1 MEDGGKCF
9 HPCKQ
14 HLPLVSQRDTLRDMH
29 LAGHKIRQWREAH
42 EPPLSAEEFGA
53 RYGDP
58 WPSRTVYGW
67 EAKGKIARAPVQKRL
82 AELGICAP
90 EDWLETSPDAD
101 VSKEAEVSHKDS
113 DEEGRAHP
121 FYDMRRHGFVRVAT
135 STPKS
140 RTADVAYNV
149 AGILAEAERA
159 HEAGVDLVL
168 YPELCISSYAIDDLH
183 LQSALLDAVE
193 AGLGEIAAA
202 SGKFDP
208 VLLVGA
214 PLRHNG
220 RIYNCAAVVA
230 RGRLLGVIPKSF
242 LPNYRE
248 YYEKRWFAHGREIK
262 GMEIAVAGSVVPFG
276 TDLIFAAENLP
287 GFRLFVEICE
297 DYWSPTPPST
307 RGALAGA
314 TVLVNLSASNITIGK
329 SDERH
334 LLARAQSSR
343 AVAAYLYCASGH
355 GESTTDLAWDG
366 QGMIYELG
374 DLLAESERFS
384 LHAELCIADVDC
396 ERILAERARMQ
407 TFNDAAEAAG
417 RPEDSFRTITF
428 ELAPTGG
435 DRGLVRPTRR
445 FPFVPNR
452 QHRLDEDCYEAFNI
466 QVDGLMRRLES
477 THAKSLVIGVSG
489 GLDSTHALIVAAKCC
504 DRLGLP
510 RSTIRGYTMP
520 GFATSDH
527 TKSNAWKLMKALGI
541 TAEEIDIRPAATRML
556 EDMKHPFAAG
566 EPVHDV
572 TFENV
577 QAGLRTDY
585 LFRLAGHHSGFVI
598 GTGDL
603 SELALGWCTYG
614 VGDQMS
620 HYAVNS
626 GVPKTLIQYL
636 IRWAV
641 STEQFDP
648 ATDEVLL
655 SILDTEIS
663 PELVPPGESGEIQS
677 TESIIGPYEL
687 NDFFLHHTIRWGQ
700 RPSKIAFLAWHAWR
714 DARAGLWP
722 AGFPE
727 AEKNEYDLATIR
739 HWLENFLRRFFGFSQ
754 FKRSAIPNGPK
765 VSAGGAL
772 SPRGDWR
779 APSDAVADVWLAE
792 LRDALPPSDG

>member
-1 MEDGGKCF
+1 
-9 HPCKQ
+9 
-14 HLPLVSQRDTLRDMH
+14 MH
-29 LAGHKIRQWREAH
+29 LAGYKIRQWREDH
-42 EPPLSAEEFGA
+42 KPPLSAEEFGIQ
-53 RYGDP
+53 YGDP

-67 EAKGKIARAPVQKRL
+67 ESKGKIARAPVQKRL
-82 AELGICAP
+82 AELGICLP
-90 EDWLETSPDAD
+90 EDWLEPAPDESGD
-101 VSKEAEVSHKDS
+101 GQNVSFRDNAEEA
-113 DEEGRAHP
+113 GRAHP
-121 FYDMRRHGFVRVAT
+121 FYDMRRHGFIRVAT
-135 STPKS
+135 STPKT
-140 RTADVAYNV
+140 RTADVTYNV
-149 AGILAEAERA
+149 AGILSEAERA
-159 HEAGVDLVL
+159 HEAGVDLVV
-168 YPELCISSYAIDDLH
+168 YPELCVSSYAIDDLH

-193 AGLGEIAAA
+193 KGVGEIIEA
-202 SGKFDP
+202 SARLDP
-208 VLLVGA
+208 ALLIGA

-220 RIYNCAAVVA
+220 RVYNCALVVA
-230 RGRLLGVIPKSF
+230 AGRLLGVIPKSF

-248 YYEKRWFAHGREIK
+248 YYEKRWFAHGREIR
-262 GMEIAVAGSVVPFG
+262 GMEIAVAGHRSPFG
-276 TDLIFAAENLP
+276 VDLIFTAENLP
-287 GFRLFVEICE
+287 GFKLFVEICE

-307 RGALAGA
+307 QGALAGA
-314 TVLVNLSASNITIGK
+314 TVLANLSASNITIGK

-334 LLARAQSSR
+334 LLARAQSAR
-343 AVAAYLYCASGH
+343 AVAAYIYCASGH

-366 QGMIYELG
+366 QGMTYELG

-384 LHAELCIADVDC
+384 LNAELSIADIDTD
-396 ERILAERARMQ
+396 RILAERARMQ

-417 RPEDSFRTITF
+417 RPEDSFRTVQF
-428 ELAPTGG
+428 ALADTGG
-435 DRGLVRPTRR
+435 DRGLVRPVRR

-452 QHRLDEDCYEAFNI
+452 QHKLDEDCYEAFNI
-466 QVDGLMRRLES
+466 QVDGLMRRLEA
-477 THAKSLVIGVSG
+477 THAKSMVIGVSG

-510 RSTIRGYTMP
+510 RTTIRGYTMP

-541 TAEEIDIRPAATRML
+541 EAEEIDIRPAATRML
-556 EDMKHPFAAG
+556 EDMKHPFADG

-641 STEQFDP
+641 STDQFDP

-663 PELVPPGESGEIQS
+663 PELVPAGADGEIQS

-714 DARAGLWP
+714 DARSGQWP
-722 AGFPE
+722 ADFPE
-727 AEKNEYDLATIR
+727 AKKNEYDLAIIR
-739 HWLENFLRRFFGFSQ
+739 DWLEKFIRRFFAFSQ

-779 APSDAVADVWLAE
+779 APSDAVADVWLDE
-792 LRDALPPSDG
+792 LRNALPPVG